1 MSKRDHANTQ
11 RERLAYEAARIMVE
25 QGLNDFESARRK
37 AAERTGILD
46 RRQWPS
52 NERLKEAVL
61 AQRQLFWGAGHDET
75 SRSLKRE
82 AVQAMWMLSEFEP
95 RLIGSTLHDLGDRQN
110 GVELFLFADRP
121 EDVLFKLADQGIPW
135 REGER
140 ILRYANGQRLA
151 HPAFGFL
158 AGEIPFEL
166 IVLPVRARR
175 QPPLDPIT
183 DRPGLGADLAA
194 VERMLARED
203 QGTPGVPQSASCQRL
218 EIGR

>member
-1 MSKRDHANTQ
+1 MSKRDRANTQ

-25 QGLNDFESARRK
+25 QGLHDFESARRK

-61 AQRQLFWGAGHDET
+61 AQRQLFWGSEHDDA

-82 AVQAMWMLSEFEP
+82 AVQAMRMLSEFEP

-121 EDVLFKLADQGIPW
+121 EDVLFKLAERGIPW

-140 ILRYANGQRLA
+140 TLRYADGQRLA

-158 AGEIPFEL
+158 AGEVPFEL
-166 IVLPVRARR
+166 IVLPVYARR
-175 QPPLDPIT
+175 RPPLDPIT
-183 DRPGLGADLAA
+183 ERPNLGANLTE
-194 VERMLARED
+194 VERMLEEEA
-203 QGTPGVPQSASCQRL
+203 
-218 EIGR
+218 

>member
-1 MSKRDHANTQ
+1 MPKRDRANTQ
-11 RERLAYEAARIMVE
+11 REHLAYEAARIMME

-37 AAERTGILD
+37 AAERTGISD

-52 NERLKEAVL
+52 NEQLKEALL
-61 AQRQLFWGAGHDET
+61 AQRQLFLGAAHENE
-75 SRSLKRE
+75 SRLLKRE
-82 AVQAMWMLSEFEP
+82 AIQAMRMLSEFEP
-95 RLIGSTLHDLGDRQN
+95 RLVGSTLYGVGDRQN

-121 EDVLFKLADQGIPW
+121 EDVLFTLAEQGIPW

-140 ILRYANGQRLA
+140 TLRYADGQRLA

-158 AGEIPFEL
+158 AGEVPFEL

-183 DRPGLGADLAA
+183 DRPNPGADLAT
-194 VERMLARED
+194 VEQMLAKEL
-203 QGTPGVPQSASCQRL
+203 AL
-218 EIGR
+218 